1 MVLVQTAGTDYVELC
16 TQKSLKKRELQE
28 HKVFQVW
35 HQGSSR
41 IIKAYNAFVKPMEI
55 YHQTWS
61 GKVRIFGQRF
71 TENRWPNW
79 NSKAAEIQHP
89 TWRGGL
95 VWTRMTT
102 ISLIPSRS
110 LHGQCLCRFRG
121 CKIFL
126 NDFNGIA
133 MMVWYGLIWI
143 DVVRICKGNHPK
155 MVLFQVSHYLVW
167 HMDCNW
173 KAIQKNCSYAPIYL
187 VFSTDAGLYSHL
199 LVAQASFILPIVS
212 GWIRMT
218 SKDAAIN
225 EQC

>member
-16 TQKSLKKRELQE
+16 TQKSLKKRKLQE

-41 IIKAYNAFVKPMEI
+41 IIKAYNTFVKPMEI

-79 NSKAAEIQHP
+79 NSKANWDSAPDLARRIGLDTDDNNLIDSFEIAAWSVPVQVP
-89 TWRGGL
+89 WQDFS
-95 VWTRMTT
+95 VWPQRHCHDGM
-102 ISLIPSRS
+102 I
-110 LHGQCLCRFRG
+110 
-121 CKIFL
+121 
-126 NDFNGIA
+126 
-133 MMVWYGLIWI
+133 WGLIWI

-173 KAIQKNCSYAPIYL
+173 KAIQTNCSYAPIYL

-199 LVAQASFILPIVS
+199 SVAQASFILPIVS
-212 GWIRMT
+212 GWILMT